1 MIEIAVAVVCALFG
15 MSVLTVVFSIVRAVI
30 GLVWSV
36 LTWPFRLLFG
46 PSRPTS
52 YRPSPTP
59 DESPYTRDWATVSRK
74 YKESRDWRCEGCGV
88 YCGVKND
95 RRLLHVHHRD
105 LNPQNNSM
113 SNLDALCVVCHS
125 ERPGAGHRRLAGAIT
140 KDGRRRAV
148 ERLRREQGR

>member
-1 MIEIAVAVVCALFG
+1 MIELAVAVVCALFG
-15 MSVLTVVFSIVRAVI
+15 MSVLTVVYRIISAIVDMIVSI
-30 GLVWSV
+30 

-52 YRPSPTP
+52 SRPLPPPP

-74 YKESRDWRCEGCGV
+74 YKESRGWRCEECGV
-88 YCGVKND
+88 YCGAKGD

-105 LNPQNNSM
+105 LNPQNNAL
-113 SNLDALCVVCHS
+113 SNLDALCVICHS

-140 KDGRRRAV
+140 SDGRRRAV
-148 ERLRREQGR
+148 ERLRR